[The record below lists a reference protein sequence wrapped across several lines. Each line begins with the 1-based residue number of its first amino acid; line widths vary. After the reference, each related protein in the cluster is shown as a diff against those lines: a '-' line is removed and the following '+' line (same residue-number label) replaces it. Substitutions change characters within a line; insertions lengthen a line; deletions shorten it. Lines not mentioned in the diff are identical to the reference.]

1 MKGKYSVF
9 VQNNRLRYEFTI
21 SRNITIIRG
30 DSATGKTTLLDLLNA
45 YDRDGESSG
54 VLVKCDVPCV
64 VIGGQRWEDNLQ
76 FIHNSIV
83 FIDECNRFI
92 KSEDFAVRVKESD
105 NYFVIVTRDDLPNL
119 PYSVK
124 EIYGIR
130 ESGKYAGL
138 KQVYNEFY
146 CLYGDVEML
155 ELEQESLVIAEDSNA
170 GFEFF
175 SGLCDEKIECISANG
190 KSNVFKALQ
199 EHREERVLVIADG
212 AAFGCEMEKVM
223 QLIKIGRRIALYLPE
238 SFEWLILNAGIF
250 DDSELK
256 AILNAPSEY
265 VDSKEFF
272 SWERFFT
279 DLLVKKSRGTYL
291 QYNKRSLNKAYLQE
305 KIKNKIVNTM
315 SPIEF

>member
-265 VDSKEFF
+265 VDSQEFF

-279 DLLVKKSRGTYL
+279 DLLVKKSHGTYL

>member
-64 VIGGQRWEDNLQ
+64 VIGGQRWEENLQ

-146 CLYGDVEML
+146 CLYGDVENA

-223 QLIKIGRRIALYLPE
+223 QLIKIGRRIVLYLPE

-305 KIKNKIVNTM
+305 KIKNRIVNNM